1 MNRRGIAPKLAPQ
14 ITIRVSGKLFEGHL
28 PYLDQMVQ
36 SAAEC
41 KLWPLLNFARLEE
54 LDHAAVSYLIDGE
67 DRDFGIVSC
76 PSAIRD
82 WIDKEKKGAAA

>member
-1 MNRRGIAPKLAPQ
+1 MKRRGIAPKLAPQ

-41 KLWPLLNFARLEE
+41 KLWPLLNLCAPGGIGSCRL
-54 LDHAAVSYLIDGE
+54 VVP
-67 DRDFGIVSC
+67 DR
-76 PSAIRD
+76 R
-82 WIDKEKKGAAA
+82 